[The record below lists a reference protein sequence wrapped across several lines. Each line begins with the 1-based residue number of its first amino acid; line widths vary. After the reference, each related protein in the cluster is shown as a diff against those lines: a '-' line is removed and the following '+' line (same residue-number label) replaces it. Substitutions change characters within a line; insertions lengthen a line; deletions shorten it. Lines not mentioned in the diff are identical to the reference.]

1 MSCIS
6 INLKKE
12 ETLVKIEDNATEEEI
27 IGELKIKLA
36 ELTKLYQE
44 EKTPIR
50 VTGKILSEQELQDV
64 RNIVKEYL
72 DVQINFNT
80 PTSLGL
86 HSIVRSYKEKIEN
99 SDTIFQRGS
108 VRSGKKIEAKGTVVI
123 IGDVNAGAEVIAG
136 DNIIVQG
143 NLRGLAHA
151 GAKGNKKAIIAAAS
165 IECKQIRIAN
175 IIKEMEDEYDEE
187 GNLIIPTRKT
197 YASVEEEKIVL
208 E

>member
-86 HSIVRSYKEKIEN
+86 HSIVRSYKKIEN

-108 VRSGKKIEAKGTVVI
+108 VRSGQKIEAKGSVVI

-151 GAKGNKKAIIAAAS
+151 GAKGNKDAIITA
-165 IECKQIRIAN
+165 
-175 IIKEMEDEYDEE
+175 
-187 GNLIIPTRKT
+187 GNLEALQVRISNIVKEIDKT
-197 YASVEEEKIVL
+197 DNFNVARAYICVKNDKIEIEKW
-208 E
+208 

>member
-27 IGELKIKLA
+27 LEELKIKMT

-44 EKTPIR
+44 EKIPIR
-50 VTGKILSEQELQDV
+50 FSGKILSDKELQD
-64 RNIVKEYL
+64 IQELVKQYL
-72 DVQINFNT
+72 DVKINFDT

-99 SDTIFQRGS
+99 SDTIFQKGS
-108 VRSGKKIEAKGTVVI
+108 VRSGQKIEANGSVVI

-136 DNIIVQG
+136 DNIIIQG

-151 GAKGNKKAIIAAAS
+151 GAKGNKDAIITA
-165 IECKQIRIAN
+165 
-175 IIKEMEDEYDEE
+175 
-187 GNLIIPTRKT
+187 GNLEAVQVRISNIVREIDKT
-197 YASVEEEKIVL
+197 ENTNVNRAYICVKNDKIEIEKW
-208 E
+208 

>member
-80 PTSLGL
+80 
-86 HSIVRSYKEKIEN
+86 N
-99 SDTIFQRGS
+99 FQRGS
-108 VRSGKKIEAKGTVVI
+108 VRSGQKIEAKGSVVI

-151 GAKGNKKAIIAAAS
+151 GAKGNKDAIITA
-165 IECKQIRIAN
+165 
-175 IIKEMEDEYDEE
+175 
-187 GNLIIPTRKT
+187 GNLEALQVRISNIVKEIDKADNFNVARAYICVKNDKI
-197 YASVEEEKIVL
+197 EIEKW
-208 E
+208 

>member
-27 IGELKIKLA
+27 MDELKIKIA
-36 ELTKLYQE
+36 ELTRLYQD

-50 VTGKILSEQELQDV
+50 FTGRILSEKELQDIKDLV
-64 RNIVKEYL
+64 EKYL
-72 DVQINFNT
+72 DVKIVFDT

-86 HSIVRSYKEKIEN
+86 HSIIRSYKEKIEN

-151 GAKGNKKAIIAAAS
+151 GAKGNKDAIITA
-165 IECKQIRIAN
+165 
-175 IIKEMEDEYDEE
+175 
-187 GNLIIPTRKT
+187 GNLEAVQVRISNIVKEIDKT
-197 YASVEEEKIVL
+197 ENLNVNRAYICVKNDKIEIEKW
-208 E
+208 

>member
-27 IGELKIKLA
+27 IEELKIKML

-44 EKTPIR
+44 EKIPIR
-50 VTGKILSEQELQDV
+50 FSGKILSDKELQD
-64 RNIVKEYL
+64 IQELVKQYL
-72 DVQINFNT
+72 DVKINFDT

-99 SDTIFQRGS
+99 SDTIFQKGS
-108 VRSGKKIEAKGTVVI
+108 VRSGQKIEANGSVVI

-151 GAKGNKKAIIAAAS
+151 GAKGNKDAIITA
-165 IECKQIRIAN
+165 
-175 IIKEMEDEYDEE
+175 
-187 GNLIIPTRKT
+187 GNLEAVQVRISNIVREIERVE
-197 YASVEEEKIVL
+197 ASNVNRAYICVKNDKI
-208 E
+208 EIGKW

>member
-12 ETLVKIEDNATEEEI
+12 ETLIKIEDNATEEEI
-27 IGELKIKLA
+27 IEELKEKVA
-36 ELTKLYQE
+36 ELAKLYKE

-50 VTGKILSEQELQDV
+50 VTGKVLSKEELENV
-64 RNIVKEYL
+64 EKIIKEHIEVEVSF
-72 DVQINFNT
+72 DT
-80 PTSLGL
+80 PTTLGL

-99 SDTIFQRGS
+99 SDTIFHKGS
-108 VRSGKKIEAKGTVVI
+108 IRSGKRVEADGSLVV

-151 GAKGNKKAIIAAAS
+151 GAKGNKGAIISAGN
-165 IECKQIRIAN
+165 IDVVQIRISN
-175 IIKEMEDEYDEE
+175 IVKEIDK
-187 GNLIIPTRKT
+187 N
-197 YASVEEEKIVL
+197 EEEAVERGFAHVVEDKIL
-208 E
+208 IEKW

>member
-12 ETLVKIEDNATEEEI
+12 ETLVKIEDNATKEEI
-27 IGELKIKLA
+27 MEELKIKIA

-50 VTGKILSEQELQDV
+50 FTGKILSEEELQNI
-64 RNIVKEYL
+64 RNLVEKYL
-72 DVQINFNT
+72 DVEIMFDT

-86 HSIVRSYKEKIEN
+86 HSIIRSYKEKIEN

-108 VRSGKKIEAKGTVVI
+108 IRSGQRIEAKGSVVI
-123 IGDVNAGAEVIAG
+123 IGDVNAGAEVVAG

-151 GAKGNKKAIIAAAS
+151 GAKGNKDAIITA
-165 IECKQIRIAN
+165 
-175 IIKEMEDEYDEE
+175 
-187 GNLIIPTRKT
+187 GNLEAVQVRISNIVKEIDRT
-197 YASVEEEKIVL
+197 EKFNVNRAYICVKNDKI
-208 E
+208 EIEKW